1 MIHKSD
7 KQRESRH
14 VPTWINAGYQKQ
26 RYQEESA
33 QHLRI
38 ALEAEQK
45 IRQIH
50 PKRNWKIVMA
60 VTLAA
65 ALAIG
70 LYAGYATTAVEKP
83 VTVEVQQGDTIW
95 DIAARHSR
103 NTEDIRQVCWQII
116 QDNNL
121 DSDCVIQPG
130 QLLVL
135 K

>member
-1 MIHKSD
+1 MIHKRD
-7 KQRESRH
+7 KQQESQH
-14 VPTWINAGYQKQ
+14 VPTWINAEYQKQ
-26 RYQEESA
+26 RYQKKAAEN
-33 QHLRI
+33 LRI
-38 ALEAEQK
+38 ALEVEQK
-45 IRQIH
+45 IQ

-70 LYAGYATTAVEKP
+70 LYAGYATTAVETP
-83 VTVEVQQGDTIW
+83 ITVAVQQDDTIW
-95 DIAARHSR
+95 DIAARHSQD
-103 NTEDIRQVCWQII
+103 TEDIRQVCWQII

-130 QLLVL
+130 QLLVI